1 MESSH
6 ESAAPAIGA
15 ATKKDNRSVIWGA
28 ELPMPPLDAQTE
40 CDVMLLRGVIRNE
53 ALVTYDQTSA
63 PGAIAN
69 LVNEDISSIGEIKD
83 SAMRAQA
90 MFSARQSRAVRPDY
104 KVEFSRIAPAL
115 ANEVDAA
122 RHARTI
128 HAPELRLLNRP
139 APANQI
145 GPATRARVAAFLY
158 GDAELVIDQYP
169 DLAHVYGTVN
179 AARKF
184 AERNF
189 PGHENQF
196 VALAIDALVSKIER
210 GDPIPDPGLKTFF
223 KYNGD
228 RRAEDVSEP
237 PGPHLVR

>member
-6 ESAAPAIGA
+6 ESPASASGA
-15 ATKKDNRSVIWGA
+15 ATKKDNRTVSWGA
-28 ELPMPPLDAQTE
+28 ELPIPPRDAQTE
-40 CDVMLLRGVIRNE
+40 RDVMLLRGVIRNE
-53 ALVTYDQTSA
+53 ALVTYDQALT

-69 LVNEDISSIGEIKD
+69 LVNEDIASIGEIKD
-83 SAMRAQA
+83 STMRAQA
-90 MFSARQSRAVRPDY
+90 MFSARQSRAVMPDY
-104 KVEFSRIAPAL
+104 KVEFSRMAPVL
-115 ANEVDAA
+115 ANAVDAA

-128 HAPELRLLNRP
+128 HAPELRLLSRP

-158 GDAELVIDQYP
+158 ADAELVIDQYP
-169 DLAHVYGTVN
+169 DLAPAYGTVN

-189 PGHENQF
+189 PGHEKQF
-196 VALAIDALVSKIER
+196 VALAIDVVVSKIER
-210 GDPIPDPGLKTFF
+210 GDSIPDPGLKTFL

-228 RRAEDVSEP
+228 RRAEDISKAP
-237 PGPHLVR
+237 APHLVR